1 MALPS
6 TGSISMSDIN
16 IELSNSA
23 NSLIS
28 LNDTKVRELAGVS
41 DGMIAMGEL
50 RGKENWKGDIYIVDT
65 PQKATKIW
73 DDLFELYGYDL
84 RNVMVKVDDSIT
96 DLNGGGT
103 KGQLI
108 MYSPYKIVGRN
119 LKNVA
124 FLFVTFTSLTSVSE
138 VLFDSCPNLENVQ
151 SCFDGCT
158 NADFVPELW
167 NKDKFPKITNY
178 SFYANNCTKARN
190 YRNIPVDWK

>member
-6 TGSISMSDIN
+6 TGPISMRDIN
-16 IELSNSA
+16 IELNKREIA
-23 NSLIS
+23 LIS
-28 LNDTKVRELAGVS
+28 LGDADVRELAGVP

-108 MYSPYKIVGRN
+108 MYSPYKIVGKN
-119 LKNVA
+119 LKNIA
-124 FLFVTFTSLTSVSE
+124 FLFVTFTSLITVSE
-138 VLFDSCPNLENVQ
+138 VLLDSCPNLENVQ

-158 NADFVPELW
+158 NADFIPELW

-178 SFYANNCTKARN
+178 SLYANNCTKAIN